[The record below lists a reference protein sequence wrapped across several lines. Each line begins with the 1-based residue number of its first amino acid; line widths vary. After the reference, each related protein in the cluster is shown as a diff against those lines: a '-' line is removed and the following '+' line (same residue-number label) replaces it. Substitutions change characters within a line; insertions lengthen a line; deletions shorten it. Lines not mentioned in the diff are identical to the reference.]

1 MKYHF
6 SFNKIKKT
14 DILLLDKNYS
24 NLDSLNFN
32 TSIFDYKKIY
42 FFLFLYSL
50 LEFLFNRK
58 HLRLKDIY
66 FKNYFRKVSPKII
79 IGHQAETLIFNV
91 KKYSP
96 FSKIILYL
104 HCRLY
109 KKQINDLKKV
119 LSKADIDFFFVCDQ
133 LHENKFKKYTQ
144 AKFIINGLC
153 KNNSKILKK
162 KKEQFDIAFVS
173 EYRNTN
179 YPNKT
184 NHHKFIKFV
193 AKTLNK
199 FASEN
204 KDKKIVIALH
214 SNRSDKQIS
223 KNEEINFYKRY
234 CPNLKIINQNDSYEV
249 CNSSKLLVLIN
260 SNLGCEFLSRGKKVL
275 FLPYLNLLGSRYF
288 NYYFKKDYLFSYK
301 KFNTKTIYK
310 KIKFILLMKKKNWDK
325 IVNKS
330 KINILFDK
338 NNSILQKE
346 IKKILN
352 KKIKKT

>member
-1 MKYHF
+1 MRYYF
-6 SFNKIKKT
+6 SFDKIKKT
-14 DILLLDKNYS
+14 DLLLLDKNYS
-24 NLDSLNFN
+24 NLDSLDFK
-32 TSIFDYKKIY
+32 TLIFDYKKIY
-42 FFLFLYSL
+42 FFLFLNSL
-50 LEFLFNRK
+50 LEFLFSRERVK
-58 HLRLKDIY
+58 LKDIY
-66 FKNYFRKVSPKII
+66 LKNYFKKVSPKII
-79 IGHQAETLIFNV
+79 IGHQAEKLIFFA

-96 FSKIILYL
+96 YSKIILYL

-109 KKQINDLKKV
+109 KKQLNDLKKI
-119 LSKADIDFFFVCDQ
+119 LKQTDIDFFFVCDQ
-133 LHENKFKKYTQ
+133 LHKNILKDYTK

-179 YPNKT
+179 YPKKT
-184 NHHKFIKFV
+184 IHHKFIKFV
-193 AKTLNK
+193 AKTLND
-199 FASEN
+199 FASAN

-223 KNEEINFYKRY
+223 KKEEINFYKRY

-301 KFNTKTIYK
+301 RFNTKIIYK
-310 KIKFILLMKKKNWDK
+310 KILMQLIAGKAHNYCTSDTFSFRYYLLY
-325 IVNKS
+325 
-330 KINILFDK
+330 L
-338 NNSILQKE
+338 
-346 IKKILN
+346 
-352 KKIKKT
+352 

>member
-1 MKYHF
+1 M
-6 SFNKIKKT
+6 
-14 DILLLDKNYS
+14 
-24 NLDSLNFN
+24 
-32 TSIFDYKKIY
+32 
-42 FFLFLYSL
+42 
-50 LEFLFNRK
+50 
-58 HLRLKDIY
+58 
-66 FKNYFRKVSPKII
+66 
-79 IGHQAETLIFNV
+79 
-91 KKYSP
+91 
-96 FSKIILYL
+96 

-119 LSKADIDFFFVCDQ
+119 LKKSDINFFLYVIDYMKTNLKDILKQ
-133 LHENKFKKYTQ
+133 NLY
-144 AKFIINGLC
+144 NGIC
-153 KNNSKILKK
+153 KNNSKILNK

-199 FASEN
+199 FTSEN

-260 SNLGCEFLSRGKKVL
+260 SNL
-275 FLPYLNLLGSRYF
+275 
-288 NYYFKKDYLFSYK
+288 
-301 KFNTKTIYK
+301 
-310 KIKFILLMKKKNWDK
+310 M
-325 IVNKS
+325 
-330 KINILFDK
+330 
-338 NNSILQKE
+338 
-346 IKKILN
+346 
-352 KKIKKT
+352 